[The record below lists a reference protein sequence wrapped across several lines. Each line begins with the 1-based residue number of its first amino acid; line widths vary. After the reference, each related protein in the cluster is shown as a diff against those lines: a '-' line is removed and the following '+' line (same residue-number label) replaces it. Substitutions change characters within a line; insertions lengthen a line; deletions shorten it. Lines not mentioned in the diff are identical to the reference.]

1 MPKRLLRVSKN
12 SADEQGVDERE
23 SCWIAIGW
31 PFVERYVFRRYSIRR
46 FAAADDQSAAPG
58 IYPTMV
64 PELAIRYVIG
74 IP

>member
-1 MPKRLLRVSKN
+1 MKVAGSPS
-12 SADEQGVDERE
+12 
-23 SCWIAIGW
+23 GW
-31 PFVERYVFRRYSIRR
+31 PFVERYVFRRYSMRR

-74 IP
+74 IPQRANGAFLSLALSECAT